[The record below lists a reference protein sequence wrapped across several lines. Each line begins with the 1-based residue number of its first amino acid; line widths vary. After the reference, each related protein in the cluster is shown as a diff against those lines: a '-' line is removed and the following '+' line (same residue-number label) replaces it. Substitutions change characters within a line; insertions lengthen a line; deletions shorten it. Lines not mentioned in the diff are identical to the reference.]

1 MNVQS
6 VQLEKYQDDL
16 TLLSN
21 TVSKGDFKQLFDK
34 ITGGKTAQE
43 IKATH
48 DVTLEVGDI
57 TNVDAFL
64 SDNDIR
70 CKNMVCIS
78 PGTLEKMEQ
87 DPALKKKILSAIEEF
102 CSPEE
107 RAKVNALQ
115 PPVKSAGM
123 IVYPDGDVL
132 YWLEGY
138 PNNINEDKSRQRII
152 TESGIEDATDSYRQF
167 GFEKTESNSE
177 QAMSVLASS
186 FIREKL
192 RL

>member
-6 VQLEKYQDDL
+6 VQLEKYQGDPA
-16 TLLSN
+16 LLSN
-21 TVSKGDFKQLFDK
+21 NVSKGDFKQLFDR
-34 ITGGKTAQE
+34 ITGGTVAQE
-43 IKATH
+43 IKAAY
-48 DVTLEVGDI
+48 DVTLNVGTI
-57 TNVDAFL
+57 TNVDDLL

-87 DPALKKKILSAIEEF
+87 NPALKKKILSAIEEF

-107 RAKVNALQ
+107 QAKVNALQ

-123 IVYPDGDVL
+123 LVYPDGDVL

-138 PNNINEDKSRQRII
+138 SNNFDEDKGKQRIV
-152 TESGIEDATDSYRQF
+152 TESGIDIATDTYGQL
-167 GFEKTESNSE
+167 EHEETESNSE
-177 QAMSVLASS
+177 QAMTVLASS

>member
-6 VQLEKYQDDL
+6 VQLEKYQDVP

-21 TVSKGDFKQLFDK
+21 TVSKGDFKQLFDEL
-34 ITGGKTAQE
+34 TGGKTAQE
-43 IKATH
+43 IKATY
-48 DVTLEVGDI
+48 DVVLDVGVVA
-57 TNVDAFL
+57 NVDAFL

-152 TESGIEDATDSYRQF
+152 TESGIDDATDSYRQL

>member
-6 VQLEKYQDDL
+6 VQLEKYQGDSA
-16 TLLSN
+16 LLSN
-21 TVSKGDFKQLFDK
+21 NVSKGDFKQLFDR
-34 ITGGKTAQE
+34 ITGGTIAQE
-43 IKATH
+43 IKAAY
-48 DVTLEVGDI
+48 DVTLNVGTN
-57 TNVDAFL
+57 TNVDALL

-78 PGTLEKMEQ
+78 PGTLEKMEN
-87 DPALKKKILSAIEEF
+87 DPALKKKVLSAIEEF

-107 RAKVNALQ
+107 QVKVNALQ

-123 IVYPDGDVL
+123 IVYPNGDVL

-138 PNNINEDKSRQRII
+138 PNNFDEDKSKKNVI
-152 TESGIEDATDSYRQF
+152 TESGIDTARDTYEQL
-167 GFEKTESNSE
+167 GLGKTESNSE
-177 QAMSVLASS
+177 QAMTVLASS